1 MIAKICLFALI
12 CGLLAALLQSLG
24 YKSKG
29 LFTVLSALLI
39 FSAVSGGLADIFG
52 GIASFTEGAGIGEA
66 VKAALKVIGLGYIFG
81 FTSDV
86 LLSLGEGLIAS
97 AVTVAGRVQ
106 MMLAV
111 YPFIDRVVKLGVELL
126 S

>member
-1 MIAKICLFALI
+1 MIAKICLFALA

-29 LFTVLSALLI
+29 LFATLSALLI
-39 FSAVSGGLADIFG
+39 FSAIGGGLADIFG
-52 GIASFTEGAGIGEA
+52 GILSLTEGAGITDA
-66 VKAALKVIGLGYIFG
+66 VRSALKVIGLGYIFG

-106 MMLAV
+106 MMLAI
-111 YPFIDRVVKLGVELL
+111 YPYIDRVVKLGVELL